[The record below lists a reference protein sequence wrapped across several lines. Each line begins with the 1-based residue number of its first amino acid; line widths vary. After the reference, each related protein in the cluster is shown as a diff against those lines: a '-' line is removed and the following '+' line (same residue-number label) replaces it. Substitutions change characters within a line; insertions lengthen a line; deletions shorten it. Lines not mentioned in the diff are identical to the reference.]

1 MAQRWVSPNQQ
12 RRLARIPEDKREK
25 LSQGIASLYGRSSDD
40 AYRPDLYQYG
50 GDSLLGAVLPIKRRI
65 IKPESQSAEFTGY
78 DDRGRPMYEVTTT
91 PAELGPVERGPSLG
105 TRLFGAAKD
114 LYNQATENPM
124 GIVGGIDNY
133 LRGQVQAAG
142 AGGRTWNPETQQ
154 LTEFDP
160 AGIPGMAMGTGYA
173 LSTPIEGAVAG
184 MAVKQK
190 GGNWLSLDESL
201 SYFKRAFDPYQDTI
215 PEDVGEE
222 FFKHYDAN
230 NYHGQS
236 DPDLLY
242 DLTDFV
248 HATYGKEAFIPPQEA
263 ALNRWIDQKLGKYIR
278 NELATPEDPLRELA
292 DRDITHT
299 QNLLYE
305 FGDSDILP
313 EVEANRKLAG
323 LPLEGFAKTP
333 LGRAWENAADT
344 IVGVDRASNI
354 QQGRSY
360 DSNTEFWV
368 NPDDYPW
375 AKKLLPD
382 TPVYTAG
389 RLGLAHGLQF
399 RHLVDEMRN
408 AVSPDTTLPER
419 LRIDPNK
426 LDRMSVP
433 QMVERVSNINRWRAD
448 EAARAERAGMLANL
462 QAAPRLDAPDLDLNF
477 TEKPGGKWVDIP
489 DTREDGLPVCTS
501 IGKAGGWCTME
512 EATATEYGSGVNRL
526 TALLDA
532 EGRPHVQA
540 MIGIADNYGSR
551 RAYEKPVI
559 RELKPPGNE
568 FGSDRARTYA
578 KRDPA
583 YREKITQQVLK
594 FLNEGDWG
602 DVNDLRH
609 YDIVD
614 TKKRMGRGT
623 NFNYSGPRFVTEDQ
637 WNAITRSHNSP
648 SNNKNLATGG
658 PVTMPSNYSKGRWR
672 LI

>member
-50 GDSLLGAVLPIKRRI
+50 GDSVLGAVLPIQRRI

-78 DDRGRPMYEVTTT
+78 DDRGRPMYEVITT

-154 LTEFDP
+154 VTEFDP
-160 AGIPGMAMGTGYA
+160 AGIPGMAMGAGYA
-173 LSTPIEGAVAG
+173 LSTPVKGAVAG

-190 GGNWLSLDESL
+190 GGNWVPIDTKLDLFRRE
-201 SYFKRAFDPYQDTI
+201 FDAYEDAV
-215 PEDVGEE
+215 PENVLEE
-222 FFKHYDAN
+222 FFREFDAN
-230 NYHGQS
+230 KYYGNN
-236 DPDLLY
+236 DPNFLH

-248 HATYGKEAFIPPQEA
+248 RANYGEEAFISPQKA
-263 ALNRWIDQKLGKYIR
+263 ALNRWVDQKLGKYIR

-292 DRDITHT
+292 DRGITHT
-299 QNLLYE
+299 QNLL
-305 FGDSDILP
+305 D
-313 EVEANRKLAG
+313 EVDVNLSVSKGIRDLLG
-323 LPLEGFAKTP
+323 FPPEGFAKTP
-333 LGRAWENAADT
+333 LGQAWEEMTDIIVRANKAGDIHNQLDPDT
-344 IVGVDRASNI
+344 GFWYIP
-354 QQGRSY
+354 SY
-360 DSNTEFWV
+360 
-368 NPDDYPW
+368 YPW
-375 AKKLLPD
+375 IKELPPD
-382 TPVYTAG
+382 TPVYDVDKYELYSLHFG
-389 RLGLAHGLQF
+389 
-399 RHLVDEMRN
+399 HLLDEVRN
-408 AVSPDTTLPER
+408 AMDPDTTLPER

-462 QAAPRLDAPDLDLNF
+462 QAAPRLDAPDLDLTF

-501 IGKAGGWCTME
+501 IGTAGGWCTMG
-512 EATATEYGSGVNRL
+512 EATAREYGSGVNRL

-551 RAYEKPVI
+551 RVYEKPVI

-602 DVNDLRH
+602 NVNDLHH
-609 YDIVD
+609 YDIID
-614 TKKRMGRGT
+614 TKQRMGRGT
-623 NFNYSGPRFVTEDQ
+623 SFNYSGPRFVTVDQ
-637 WNAITRSHNSP
+637 WNAITRSLNGP
-648 SNNKNLATGG
+648 SNNKNLASGG
-658 PVTMPSNYSKGRWR
+658 PITMPSNYSKGRWR
-672 LI
+672 LL